1 MSQIKD
7 FESIDDLFAAARQQE
22 TALADDN
29 FTKLVMNQ
37 LPAAPR
43 RINRQRLSLDIIA
56 TVMAG
61 LAALYIVDF
70 KAIVAN
76 LFQGSVSASVDVVD
90 ATVLSGSG
98 LITLVSSFPFLTWGL
113 AMMAIS
119 LLSLI
124 AWTLVE
130 KPAWLR

>member
-76 LFQGSVSASVDVVD
+76 LFQGSVSASVAVVD